1 MARNNL
7 ARVQL
12 QLRDIETDR
21 VRVIGS
27 GGVVYNDGRHSQAT
41 AVEIVRVVA
50 LDLCNRLGGVYFDA
64 WVFGYARVYGDA
76 WVYGDAQ
83 VFGNARVYG
92 YARVY
97 GDAWVFG
104 DARVYGNAR
113 KVS

>member
-50 LDLCNRLGGVYFDA
+50 LDLCNRLGGVYFD
-64 WVFGYARVYGDA
+64 G
-76 WVYGDAQ
+76 WVYRLGLRDYYN
-83 VFGNARVYG
+83 VFTNERQEQLG
-92 YARVY
+92 
-97 GDAWVFG
+97 
-104 DARVYGNAR
+104 
-113 KVS
+113 